1 MAKTHN
7 KKVLRKKI
15 QAKLEES
22 FPEIKVAVGDKKF
35 VKKIRKAGKIL
46 AAGAVTKLLRK
57 ALKKTKAKAATN
69 KKASS

>member
-1 MAKTHN
+1 MPKTDN

-35 VKKIRKAGKIL
+35 VKKVKKAGKIL
-46 AAGAVTKLLRK
+46 AAGAVTKIVK
-57 ALKKTKAKAATN
+57 GSPKKTKVKTAAS
-69 KKASS
+69 KKTAS